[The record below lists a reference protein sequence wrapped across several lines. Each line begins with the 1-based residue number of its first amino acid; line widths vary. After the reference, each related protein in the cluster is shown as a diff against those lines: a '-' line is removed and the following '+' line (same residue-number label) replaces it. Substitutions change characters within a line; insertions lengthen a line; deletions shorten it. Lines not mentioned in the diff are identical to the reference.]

1 MKKTIVC
8 ILILL
13 ISISVLGCTSNNG
26 DNYDNNL
33 TSSKQLFMD
42 INKEIIKSDNFDLK
56 LDESYI
62 VNSADDEYTFYYYK
76 GYFTPTIDEKI
87 KIDYFE
93 VKPANYD
100 YFYDV
105 SFNSGIELP
114 SVLIYLQ
121 EACTIKY
128 LKNNVFEK
136 KSDQLAYCFEFV
148 IASYNDYIKEP
159 FFVGS
164 KEQFDENMKDI
175 SFVISFNNKEE
186 QVKLHY
192 NNQCYISS
200 DKIEEGSLLYKYYN
214 NGGFG
219 LKVEVLK

>member
-1 MKKTIVC
+1 MKKRVVC
-8 ILILL
+8 MLIIIL
-13 ISISVLGCTSNNG
+13 SICLTGCTKENN
-26 DNYDNNL
+26 NIDNNI
-33 TSSKQLFMD
+33 TESKQLFID
-42 INKEIIKSDNFDLK
+42 IDKDIIKSDNFDFK

-105 SFNSGIELP
+105 SFNSGSELP
-114 SVLIYLQ
+114 SVLIYHQ

-128 LKNNVFEK
+128 LKNNVFGK

-159 FFVGS
+159 FFSGNR
-164 KEQFDENMKDI
+164 EQFDDNMKDLIFII
-175 SFVISFNNKEE
+175 SYNNKEE
-186 QVKLHY
+186 TIKLHY
-192 NNQCYISS
+192 ANQCYIST
-200 DKIEEGSLLYKYYN
+200 DKIEEDSLLYRYYN
-214 NGGFG
+214 SDGFG
-219 LKVEVLK
+219 LKVINLE